1 MRNCNINF
9 NFKGKKSWPEARFS
23 LFFQMYSRLGCFAL
37 GYNHISDFFQLSK
50 FDLVTWSAFSF
61 IKVLI
66 MKGIFVYIASFN
78 HFSSRSNFQMI
89 EGIFNLLKNF
99 STAMIL
105 ASQSIL
111 VNQQVIEAMLP
122 ESYLHHISNFSRFSF
137 SFRWGICYHRKTDP
151 NMTMD
156 HQDMEEPPR
165 EEEVIHQYMELIL
178 LFLVTVE
185 VTHSST
191 IIQL

>member
-1 MRNCNINF
+1 
-9 NFKGKKSWPEARFS
+9 
-23 LFFQMYSRLGCFAL
+23 
-37 GYNHISDFFQLSK
+37 
-50 FDLVTWSAFSF
+50 
-61 IKVLI
+61 
-66 MKGIFVYIASFN
+66 
-78 HFSSRSNFQMI
+78 MI
-89 EGIFNLLKNF
+89 EGIFTLLKNF